1 MTTATRAT
9 TSRDRRASILRAALE
24 AFGDRG
30 YAATTIEDVRRR
42 SGASVGSIYHHFGSK
57 EELAGALYVEGL
69 RDYQEGFLAALR
81 AHPGARAGVRAMV
94 EHHLDWVA
102 ANRELARY
110 LLGGREAEVRLASEA
125 RLREQN
131 RAFFAEVNA
140 WLEGHVERGRLRRL
154 PPDLF
159 YSVLIGPAQE
169 FARHWLAGR
178 TSSTLE
184 TAKRTLAG
192 AAWSSLK
199 GERR

>member
-1 MTTATRAT
+1 MATATRAA

-24 AFGDRG
+24 TFGERG

-57 EELAGALYVEGL
+57 EELAGSLYVEGL
-69 RDYQEGFLAALR
+69 RDYQEGFVAALR
-81 AHPGARAGVRAMV
+81 SHPGARAGVRAMV

-102 ANRELARY
+102 ANSELARY
-110 LLGGREAEVRLASEA
+110 LLGGREAAVRLASDA

-140 WLEGHVERGRLRRL
+140 WLEPHIERGDLRRL
-154 PPDLF
+154 PLDLL

-169 FARHWLAGR
+169 FARHSLAGR